1 MAPNNIGVLSLPG
14 NVLLQ
19 MSKKI
24 AQSLT
29 KLESEV
35 MAVVWDAAP
44 DSVCVRD
51 VVEGLNDSRA
61 KRREKELAYNTVQ
74 TVMTLLKQKK
84 VVRQVKGKG
93 RAHYFEALV
102 SRDDASRRVLA
113 ELSQRVFG
121 GEVKPLIHQLIGDAK
136 MSSDE
141 LAELKKWVD
150 AKLKDSRRSES

>member
-1 MAPNNIGVLSLPG
+1 
-14 NVLLQ
+14 

-35 MAVVWDAAP
+35 MAVVWDSQP
-44 DSVCVRD
+44 DPVCVRD
-51 VVEGLNDSRA
+51 VVEGLNESRA
-61 KRREKELAYNTVQ
+61 KRRGKKLAYNTVQ

-84 VVRQVKGKG
+84 AVRQVKGKG

-102 SRDDASRRVLA
+102 SRDDASRRVLS
-113 ELSQRVFG
+113 ELSERVFG
-121 GEVKPLIHQLIGDAK
+121 GEVKPLIHQLIGDANL
-136 MSSDE
+136 STDE

-150 AKLKDSRRSES
+150 TKLKDSKRNES